1 MKPVRTALAAALAL
15 AAMPAFA
22 QTYSQTIFF
31 GDSLTDT
38 GAFRPALVAQAGP
51 SAAIAGRFTTNPAL
65 IWSEYLADFYGTS
78 ANPYYQYGL
87 PNTSTALTTNASGTD
102 FAIGGARVAT
112 DTPNPFAPTA
122 PPAIAPRVASL
133 QTQVNTYLANN
144 GGRADPNAL
153 FTVWGGAND
162 IFGAVGTP
170 ATAAATTT
178 AAANAQVAIVNQ
190 LSNAGAR
197 YILVATVP
205 DIGATPSFRA
215 QGAAAQGNG
224 TALSNLYNTTLFNGL
239 ASGNANV
246 IPLDT
251 FHLLSEVIANP
262 AQFGIT
268 NTTGTACQPQ
278 ITAQS
283 LTCNPTTYVNVNA
296 PYTYLFA
303 DGVHPSLAGHQIMGN
318 YAVSILEAPRQIQL
332 LTHTTS
338 VINRSRAEI
347 VGGEAMARSMVE
359 GDAMHWWVNA
369 RGDFQ
374 RYGKGDVYD
383 GQGPSLTG
391 GVDWKSGN
399 LVYGAFGGFGRSSF
413 DWGQRGGEFDQHDAT
428 LGGYVAWHSGAAWVD
443 GQLSYTRTNYDT
455 DRHVQLGVAERIH
468 RGGTNGNTLTIGAE
482 GGWEFGTGAFKHG
495 PVVGVLSQH
504 IDIDGFAEDQP
515 KLSTSLAYPD
525 QSFDSLIG
533 KLGWQAHYDGGAVT
547 PYARLTVDKEFED
560 QPEQAFA
567 RSQSLG
573 TTGDYAV
580 PGVELDDTYST
591 LTFGV
596 RTKMFGLDTNVGSSL
611 TAMQKGGNDASVFL
625 TVGGGF

>member
-1 MKPVRTALAAALAL
+1 MAAALAL

-22 QTYSQTIFF
+22 QTYSQTVFF

-38 GAFRPALVAQAGP
+38 GAFRPALIQAAGP
-51 SAAIAGRFTTNPAL
+51 SAAIAGRFTTNPGL
-65 IWSEYLADFYGTS
+65 IWAEYLADFYGTS
-78 ANPYYQYGL
+78 AVPYYGA
-87 PNTSTALTTNASGTD
+87 NSTVQNATGTD
-102 FAIGGARVAT
+102 FAVGGAKVAT
-112 DTPNPFAPTA
+112 TA
-122 PPAIAPRVASL
+122 PSAFGAVPSL
-133 QTQVNTYLANN
+133 QTQVNTYLNNN
-144 GGRADPNAL
+144 GGRADGNAL

-162 IFGAVGTP
+162 IFGAVTVP
-170 ATAAATTT
+170 ATAGATT
-178 AAANAQVAIVNQ
+178 AAAATAQVNIVNQ

-215 QGAAAQGNG
+215 QGAAAQANG
-224 TALSNLYNTTLFNGL
+224 TALSNLYNQTLFTGL

-251 FHLLSEVIANP
+251 FHLLNEVIANP

-283 LTCNPTTYVNVNA
+283 LTCNPTTYVNPSA

-303 DGVHPSLAGHQIMGN
+303 DGVHPTLAGHAIMGD
-318 YAVSILEAPRQIQL
+318 YAISIVEAPRQVQL

-338 VINRSRAEI
+338 VINRSRAEV
-347 VGGEAMARSMVE
+347 VGGEAMARSMIE
-359 GDAMHWWVNA
+359 GEGMRWWANA

-374 RYGKGDVYD
+374 RYGKGDLYD
-383 GQGPSLTG
+383 GTGPSLTG

-399 LVYGAFGGFGRSSF
+399 LVYGGFGGFGRSSF
-413 DWGQRGGEFDQHDAT
+413 DWGNNGGEFDQHDAT
-428 LGGYVAWHSGAAWVD
+428 LGGYIAWHSGAAWVD
-443 GQLSYTRTNYDT
+443 GQLSYTRTNYDL
-455 DRHVQLGVAERIH
+455 DRHVQLGNAERIH
-468 RGGTNGNTLTIGAE
+468 RGDTNGNTLTIGAE
-482 GGWEFGTGAFKHG
+482 GGWEFGAGAFKHG
-495 PVVGVLSQH
+495 PVIGVLSQH
-504 IDIDGFAEDQP
+504 IDIDGFEEDQP
-515 KLSTSLAYPD
+515 TLSTSLAYPD

-533 KLGWQAHYDGGAVT
+533 KIGWQAHYDGGAVM
-547 PYARLTVDKEFED
+547 PYARLTLDREFED

-580 PGVELDDTYST
+580 PGVEFDDTYAT
-591 LTFGV
+591 LAFGV
-596 RTKMFGLDTNVGSSL
+596 RTKAFGLDTNIGASL
-611 TAMQKGGNDASVFL
+611 TEMQKGGNDASVFL
-625 TVGGGF
+625 TVGSGF

>member
-38 GAFRPALVAQAGP
+38 GAFRPALVQAAGP

-65 IWSEYLADFYGTS
+65 IWAEYLADFYGTS
-78 ANPYYQYGL
+78 ANPYYGA
-87 PNTSTALTTNASGTD
+87 NSTVQNPAGTD
-102 FAIGGARVAT
+102 YAVGGAFVAT
-112 DTPNPFAPTA
+112 TVPSAFGAVP
-122 PPAIAPRVASL
+122 SL
-133 QTQVNTYLANN
+133 KTQVAAYLNANS
-144 GGRADPNAL
+144 GRADPNAL
-153 FTVWGGAND
+153 YTVWGGAND
-162 IFGAVGTP
+162 LFAVANGLAP
-170 ATAAATTT
+170 ATTVPTAAA
-178 AAANAQVAIVNQ
+178 ADVALIKQ
-190 LSNAGAR
+190 LSDAGAR
-197 YILVATVP
+197 YILVPTIPDLGQTPAAKAKGPAAQAGGTQLATNYNTALFS
-205 DIGATPSFRA
+205 GL
-215 QGAAAQGNG
+215 AAA
-224 TALSNLYNTTLFNGL
+224 NLH
-239 ASGNANV
+239 V

-251 FHLLSEVIANP
+251 FHLLNEVIASP
-262 AQFGIT
+262 AEFGIT
-268 NTTGTACQPQ
+268 TTLNGTACQPQ

-303 DGVHPSLAGHQIMGN
+303 DGVHPTLAGHQIMGD
-318 YAVSILEAPRQIQL
+318 YAISILEAPRQVQL

-338 VINRSRAEI
+338 VINRARSEV
-347 VGGEAMARSMVE
+347 VGGEALARSLVD
-359 GDAMHWWVNA
+359 GDAMHWWINA

-374 RYGKGDVYD
+374 RYGKGDLYD
-383 GQGPSLTG
+383 GVGPSLTG

-399 LVYGAFGGFGRSSF
+399 LVYGAFGGFGRASF
-413 DWGQRGGEFDQHDAT
+413 DWGQRGGEFDQRDAA
-428 LGGYVAWHSGAAWVD
+428 LGGYIAWHSGAAWVD
-443 GQLSYTRTNYDT
+443 GQISYTRTNYDL
-455 DRHVQLGVAERIH
+455 DRHVRLGNAERIH
-468 RGGTNGNTLTIGAE
+468 RGDTNGNTLTIGAE

-504 IDIDGFAEDQP
+504 IDIDGFQEDQAS
-515 KLSTSLAYPD
+515 LSTSLAYPD

-533 KLGWQAHYDGGAVT
+533 KVGWQAHYDAASVM

-580 PGVELDDTYST
+580 PGVMLDDTYST

-596 RTKMFGLDTNVGSSL
+596 RTKTFGLDANIGASL
-611 TAMQKGGNDASVFL
+611 TATQKGGNDASVFL
-625 TVGGGF
+625 TVGSGF